1 MSIQFSQGKLQD
13 QERKTILQ
21 AVQSHMQTAAQEA
34 VRGVVT
40 EVVEAEVTAKLGR
53 EKGQPRE
60 AKSQVR
66 ESDWKCGHCG
76 CRDANQFIRDGHYR
90 RELQTGWGTVQNLQ
104 VPMLECQRCK
114 HDVICNY
121 AILEKHQRFW
131 MDLTQD
137 ALWSSGCGQSLRDIS
152 ERWSATIGS
161 SIGLR
166 TINERINQIE
176 PLVHQFH
183 HTPFEQVPEVIQLDG
198 IWVTITTQG
207 EVVLRDR
214 RNRARHQR
222 EGKKKVILVA
232 LGFWTENGKEKR
244 EIVDWKIAES
254 EKHEEWE
261 VLLQRLVKRGA
272 KAENGLGAIIR
283 DGCGGLG
290 RAVELV
296 YAQSVIDQR
305 CIFHKLKNVRDKCRT
320 ELKGDDHQEQRRQL
334 LQEAKTV
341 YHAETAEQ
349 AKERLAVWSM
359 RWGEMAPESVATFE
373 RDFDA
378 TIAYYQLEGLPLQ
391 WVRSTSLLERV
402 NRQLRRKFRQALSFG
417 SNVGA
422 EVALYLQVLRLHAQW
437 NTTSWWQTSHHLSF
451 DFACGHP

>member
-66 ESDWKCGHCG
+66 ESDWKCAHCG
-76 CRDANQFIRDGHYR
+76 CSDANQFIRDGHYR

-137 ALWSSGCGQSLRDIS
+137 ALWSSGCGQSLRDIR

-183 HTPFEQVPEVIQLDG
+183 HTPFRSPQLTLIDLSPNEWVLYWRTPAYAPARRKRQVPGIIQLPLFDVPIQQKAAG
-198 IWVTITTQG
+198 ANGEDHITPPPSLSACYPQIIQ
-207 EVVLRDR
+207 
-214 RNRARHQR
+214 RAR
-222 EGKKKVILVA
+222 
-232 LGFWTENGKEKR
+232 
-244 EIVDWKIAES
+244 
-254 EKHEEWE
+254 
-261 VLLQRLVKRGA
+261 
-272 KAENGLGAIIR
+272 AIR
-283 DGCGGLG
+283 
-290 RAVELV
+290 
-296 YAQSVIDQR
+296 
-305 CIFHKLKNVRDKCRT
+305 
-320 ELKGDDHQEQRRQL
+320 
-334 LQEAKTV
+334 LQEAG
-341 YHAETAEQ
+341 EESEQ
-349 AKERLAVWSM
+349 KNL
-359 RWGEMAPESVATFE
+359 
-373 RDFDA
+373 
-378 TIAYYQLEGLPLQ
+378 
-391 WVRSTSLLERV
+391 TSFLLFCAL
-402 NRQLRRKFRQALSFG
+402 NRFQKYAHFTHF
-417 SNVGA
+417 
-422 EVALYLQVLRLHAQW
+422 
-437 NTTSWWQTSHHLSF
+437 T
-451 DFACGHP
+451 